1 MPHSYNR
8 IWIHAISATKNRY
21 PLIDPAVETEIYQH
35 MKEQLVETGC
45 PVRIINGMPDHIH
58 LLFLL
63 NPKLAVI
70 DITQKVK
77 GNTSHWINQIDLI
90 EEKFAWQTGYAA
102 YSVSDS
108 QVEKVY
114 QYILNQKQHHAKK
127 SFPTE
132 FNELAISHGL
142 TPIELP
148 TV

>member
-35 MKEQLVETGC
+35 MKEQLVEAGC
-45 PVRIINGMPDHIH
+45 PVRIINGMPDHVH

-114 QYILNQKQHHAKK
+114 HHHVRCEVQPGGKA
-127 SFPTE
+127 
-132 FNELAISHGL
+132 
-142 TPIELP
+142 
-148 TV
+148 